1 MGVMIL
7 QHRILNMRD
16 FKVRENENGNPVIE
30 GYFAK
35 FNEFYEVCKGWKEKI
50 SPGAFRNYLQS
61 GGEIKVLWNHNSD
74 IVMGSRSNGT
84 ALFREDEIGLW
95 ASVEINPKD
104 SASMD
109 GVARIDRRDV
119 TGCSFGFD
127 IEQLETTYEDD
138 GTIVDDI
145 KSVFPL
151 YEVSPCTFPA
161 YEGTEIYK
169 RNAEQRDEQLKKFK
183 ERSFAA
189 WKSKI
194 AEKLNKIKGV

>member
-1 MGVMIL
+1 MEVRIL

-35 FNEFYEVCKGWKEKI
+35 FNEIYEVCPGWKEKI

-74 IVMGSRSNGT
+74 IVMGARSNGT

-104 SASMD
+104 SESMN
-109 GVARIDRRDV
+109 GVARIERRDV

-127 IEQLETTYEDD
+127 IESIETTYEDD
-138 GTIVDDI
+138 GTMVDDI
-145 KSVFPL
+145 KSVYPL
-151 YEVSPCTFPA
+151 FEVSPCTFPA

-169 RNAEQRDEQLKKFK
+169 RNIEQRDEALKKLKKRNFETWKNSVSEKFK
-183 ERSFAA
+183 
-189 WKSKI
+189 
-194 AEKLNKIKGV
+194 KIKGE